1 MNRRDFTKK
10 TIMASALIASTS
22 GTVFPRLPKQTKR
35 TLKRGI
41 MWGGVQVGNTV
52 LEKFQAVKAAG
63 FDGIEV
69 DSHLDRKEVL
79 SARDRTGLIIS
90 SVCDSKH
97 WEFLLSSPDAE
108 VRKKGV
114 DALIV
119 SLEDAKAYGGD
130 AVLLVPGRV
139 TQDIS
144 YDQCWD
150 RSTAEIKKA
159 IPVAEKFGV
168 KIAVENVWNGF
179 LLSPLEAARYIDQF
193 GSTAMASY
201 FDIGNIVA
209 FGWPEQWIRI
219 LGKRIAKF
227 HVKEYSRKLRD
238 TRGMGAG
245 FDVKLRE
252 GDVNWPAVMKA
263 IDEIGYKGWMTIEM
277 DGGNSPEG
285 LKDLCDRLDLIIE
298 R

>member
-10 TIMASALIASTS
+10 TVLASGMIAAAS
-22 GTVFPRLPKQTKR
+22 FPGFSAPGQQPKR
-35 TLKRGI
+35 TINKGI
-41 MWGGVQVGNTV
+41 MWGGVDVGKTV

-63 FDGIEV
+63 FDGVEV
-69 DSHLDRKEVL
+69 DSHMDRKEVL
-79 SARDRTGLIIS
+79 AARDATGLIIP

-97 WEFLLSSPDAE
+97 WQFILSSPDPE

-119 SLEDAKAYGGD
+119 ALEDAKAFGGD
-130 AVLLVPGRV
+130 TVLLVPGRV

-150 RSTAEIKKA
+150 RSVAEIRKA
-159 IPVAEKFGV
+159 IPVAEKLGV
-168 KIAVENVWNGF
+168 KIAVENVWNSF
-179 LLSPLEAARYIDQF
+179 LLSPLEAARYVDQF
-193 GSTAMASY
+193 QSPAVGFY

-219 LGKRIAKF
+219 LGKRIAKI
-227 HVKEYSRKLRD
+227 HIKEYSRKLRD
-238 TRGMGAG
+238 TKGMGAG

-252 GDVNWPAVMKA
+252 GDVNWSAVMKA
-263 IDEIGYKGWMTIEM
+263 LDEAGYHSWANVEM
-277 DGGNSPEG
+277 GGGDTPAG
-285 LKDLCDRLDLIIE
+285 LKDLCDRLKLILE
-298 R
+298 S